1 MRSARLDLELCAL
14 EAAIPFLRASLDDSC
29 FESEIRAYRQGLNVL
44 AADAAD
50 RSELDR
56 RWVRALGPAAG
67 DPPY

>member
-1 MRSARLDLELCAL
+1 MRNARLDLELCAL

-29 FESEIRAYRQGLNVL
+29 FEREIRAYRQGLNVL

-56 RWVRALGPAAG
+56 RWVSALAPAAG
-67 DPPY
+67 GPSS